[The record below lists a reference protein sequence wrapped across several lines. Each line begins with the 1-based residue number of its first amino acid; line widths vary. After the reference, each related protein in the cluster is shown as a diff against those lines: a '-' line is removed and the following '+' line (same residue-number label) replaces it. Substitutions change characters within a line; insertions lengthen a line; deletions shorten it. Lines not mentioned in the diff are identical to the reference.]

1 MKIDN
6 ENTIY
11 NIGQKVSDY
20 ADIYGQ
26 YMGLIKLNN
35 LGSTLFKTGL
45 REIEEGKYNG
55 KKFES
60 MYMTDF
66 IMYHIS
72 KGIKI
77 HALYNDEPWIEID
90 TCEDLE
96 SKISLTRIKA
106 IKMQIEAE
114 NTRKRS

>member
-1 MKIDN
+1 MLKVK
-6 ENTIY
+6 
-11 NIGQKVSDY
+11 GQ
-20 ADIYGQ
+20 
-26 YMGLIKLNN
+26 
-35 LGSTLFKTGL
+35 
-45 REIEEGKYNG
+45 EGKVFDYLTEAGQLLQSPMPLPLLPKPVDNNG
-55 KKFES
+55 KNFES

-96 SKISLTRIKA
+96 SRISLTRIKA

-114 NTRKRS
+114 NARKRS